1 MGKRFLEA
9 PIDAKS
15 NYCRPVQKL
24 VSYMYIHIVVI
35 SSDKIL
41 KFTLIL
47 FIIKVYIVACKIIII
62 AVQFT
67 LLIINEK
74 RQCDEID
81 KLLK

>member
-1 MGKRFLEA
+1 M
-9 PIDAKS
+9 
-15 NYCRPVQKL
+15 
-24 VSYMYIHIVVI
+24 I

-81 KLLK
+81 KLLKWKKITTNITNWKKNIFNLTNILSWKKI

>member
-1 MGKRFLEA
+1 MTQNQIIVALYKNWLATCIF
-9 PIDAKS
+9 
-15 NYCRPVQKL
+15 
-24 VSYMYIHIVVI
+24 IVVI

-47 FIIKVYIVACKIIII
+47 FIIKVYISACKIIII

>member
-1 MGKRFLEA
+1 MTQNQIIVALYKNWLATCIF
-9 PIDAKS
+9 
-15 NYCRPVQKL
+15 
-24 VSYMYIHIVVI
+24 IVVI

-41 KFTLIL
+41 KF
-47 FIIKVYIVACKIIII
+47 IIKVYISACKIIII
-62 AVQFT
+62 AAQFT

>member
-1 MGKRFLEA
+1 MTQNQIIVALYKNWLATCIF
-9 PIDAKS
+9 
-15 NYCRPVQKL
+15 
-24 VSYMYIHIVVI
+24 IVVI

-41 KFTLIL
+41 KF
-47 FIIKVYIVACKIIII
+47 IIKVYISACKIIII

>member
-1 MGKRFLEA
+1 MTQNQIIVALYKNWLATCIF
-9 PIDAKS
+9 
-15 NYCRPVQKL
+15 
-24 VSYMYIHIVVI
+24 IVVI
-35 SSDKIL
+35 SPDKIL

-62 AVQFT
+62 AVQFI